1 MKKNSISK
9 TFLSLL
15 CTAMLGLNAN
25 AMEQPKAGND
35 FMIKNLNNYKK
46 EDFDKFKFSGYIN
59 DQNKS
64 NNDFMIENLNNYE
77 KKDFGNI
84 EFVGHKGS
92 PKKSDVSLRNNVENN
107 SGDYEKIDIPKK
119 ISQKSLKELKP
130 DVNNKPC
137 SNDAIAF
144 KFNFANN
151 FLVIADTKDRMQK
164 VTSLLCNNNLDLSL
178 GNLRH
183 DFNNYQSGRV
193 YKTLNNPN
201 IRILC
206 VTLDDFINNSF
217 DNYDWGFICQNTS
230 KIFYI
235 FKCDSTHDEK
245 SFEKLQKFYHK
256 FNKHWCGDDFAYNEN
271 YDPDFNS
278 IWEPN
283 FSKKP
288 LAKGRNDWFEYIR
301 VKRGLDD
308 HRYIVFVLDNN
319 KINYPFKLG
328 HYVSKMPD
336 ARSINTKELN
346 VDFNIKVLLDALCM
360 EYYGTPQ
367 KVILFT
373 NDNIKKKNTVA
384 RWFDNLWNS

>member
-1 MKKNSISK
+1 MKDKHIFKSLVAA
-9 TFLSLL
+9 FLSL
-15 CTAMLGLNAN
+15 CYFNNVLNTN
-25 AMEQPKAGND
+25 AMQPYCQEN
-35 FMIKNLNNYKK
+35 IK
-46 EDFDKFKFSGYIN
+46 
-59 DQNKS
+59 KS
-64 NNDFMIENLNNYE
+64 YNND
-77 KKDFGNI
+77 
-84 EFVGHKGS
+84 
-92 PKKSDVSLRNNVENN
+92 
-107 SGDYEKIDIPKK
+107 GD
-119 ISQKSLKELKP
+119 
-130 DVNNKPC
+130 
-137 SNDAIAF
+137 AF

-151 FLVIADTKDRMQK
+151 FLVIADTKERMQK
-164 VTSLLCNNNLDLSL
+164 VTSLLCNNNLYLSL
-178 GNLRH
+178 GNLKQ

-201 IRILC
+201 INVLC
-206 VTLDDFINNSF
+206 ITLDDFINNSF
-217 DNYDWGFICQNTS
+217 DNYNWDFICQNTS

-346 VDFNIKVLLDALCM
+346 VDFNIKVLLDALRM

-367 KVILFT
+367 KVIPFN
-373 NDNIKKKNTVA
+373 NDNIKKMSLKKIGLITAGGVGAIGMVTAISALIKKKLSEKPKAEKQDIKKPENNKLLT
-384 RWFDNLWNS
+384 